1 MTGAIFSPSLVID
14 ASRDLA
20 DRSGGTVRISTDP
33 LYLVTTAVAETRRV
47 AIVSGGGSG
56 HEPMHAG
63 FLGAGGLDAVAPGAV
78 FASPHNRQIYE
89 AARAA
94 ARADGV
100 LLVVKNYTGDR
111 INFSAAAERLRHDG
125 IAVATVL
132 VDEDV
137 ASRNAGIGGRGTAAT
152 VLVEKILGAAAD
164 AGAGLDELQLL
175 GDRVVAASHSIG
187 VALRAQTVPTTSEPA
202 FALAP
207 GVVEYGV
214 GIHGERGT
222 RQEQVDDLAHLVDQ
236 MISDLVSEIDDL
248 DPVVLLVNNLG
259 GLTDLELGAV
269 VTAARSSLA
278 GRVIGI
284 ASLVVGTYCS
294 ALDMRGFSLTLLR
307 ARAEFLPLLF
317 APHGTEGLP
326 TASPWTEPSAVEV
339 MAAEVM
345 DVEVMDVESIDVEP
359 LTASAEPSIGL
370 DALESTVA
378 AWHPFLTGLD
388 RIAGDGDFGDNLITG
403 IVAAKSIDGP
413 DLERLAVAFLDRV
426 GGTSGPLFGLLFQEL
441 AARSEWTSGLDAA
454 VTAIARV
461 GDAAVGDRTML
472 DALAPAA
479 AAASAGSAPAG
490 IVQAAFEGAVAT
502 TRMIASRGRAV
513 YLDERVL
520 GHADAGAVGVVLVL
534 QWLAGTDVPIVAD
547 DLSRPG

>member
-14 ASRDLA
+14 ASWDLA

-33 LYLVTTAVAETRRV
+33 LYLVTTAVTETRRV
-47 AIVSGGGSG
+47 GIVSGGGSG
-56 HEPMHAG
+56 HEPMHAR

-78 FASPHNRQIYE
+78 FASPHNRQVYE

-111 INFSAAAERLRHDG
+111 INFSVAAERLRHDG

-187 VALRAQTVPTTSEPA
+187 VALRAQTLPTTSEPA

-222 RQEQVDDLAHLVDQ
+222 RQEQVDDLAHLVDR

-269 VTAARSSLA
+269 VTAARSALT
-278 GRVIGI
+278 GRAIGI
-284 ASLVVGTYCS
+284 ASLVAGTYCS

-317 APHGTEGLP
+317 APHGTDGLP
-326 TASPWTEPSAVEV
+326 TASPWIEPRAV
-339 MAAEVM
+339 EVM
-345 DVEVMDVESIDVEP
+345 DVEVTDVEP
-359 LTASAEPSIGL
+359 LIAPAEPSIGL
-370 DALESTVA
+370 DALESTLA

-388 RIAGDGDFGDNLITG
+388 RIAGDGDFGDNLIAG
-403 IVAAKSIDGP
+403 IVAAKSIGGP

-426 GGTSGPLFGLLFQEL
+426 GGTSGPLFGLLFREL

-472 DALAPAA
+472 DALVPAA
-479 AAASAGSAPAG
+479 AAAAAGTAPAG

-520 GHADAGAVGVVLVL
+520 GHADAGAVGIVLVL